1 MARMYKVVD
10 PLQPGTSTHYQTT
23 DWSKCALC
31 QEDTTEV
38 LCCPAESRHGTQGAG
53 YGTLANLVV
62 SFDRICYLPKL

>member
-1 MARMYKVVD
+1 MYKVVD
-10 PLQPGTSTHYQTT
+10 PLQPGTSTHYQTI

-38 LCCPAESRHGTQGAG
+38 LCCPVESRHGTQGAG

-62 SFDRICYLPKL
+62 SFRSITP